1 MAHEDLN
8 INRFDKNVVDR
19 VINIARNFLRDF
31 PKFFQ
36 VSFDTVGRTY
46 ELGSPNIDA
55 DSLWVATY
63 TTGSP
68 VTITADKTASVYY
81 SLDQRNGIIRF
92 NTSFS
97 STTKILVEGYYY
109 EWVLPS
115 DLKFYAT
122 HSIEQH
128 VYNLP
133 IPLENMSDIVIDTIG
148 MGAVV
153 EALWGLLTEYSR
165 DIDVM
170 TSESV
175 HIPASQRYRMVQSL
189 LEYWSKAYEKQAKS
203 LNIGLDRIEIMNL
216 RRVSRTTNRLVP
228 LYKARELGEVGP
240 IERIF
245 PEVSDG
251 IIGIEQ
257 SDDELLENVF
267 VDTPPGI
274 GTNTSAIYGI

>member
-68 VTITADKTASVYY
+68 VTITADKTANAYY

>member
-8 INRFDKNVVDR
+8 TNRFNENVIEKVTY
-19 VINIARNFLRDF
+19 IARNFLRDF

-36 VSFDTVGRTY
+36 VSFDAVGRTY

-55 DSLWVATY
+55 DGLWVARY
-63 TTGSP
+63 TAGSP
-68 VTITADKTASVYY
+68 ITITTDKTASAYY

-97 STTKILVEGYYY
+97 PTTKILVEGYYY

-257 SDDELLENVF
+257 PDDELLDDVF
-267 VDTPPGI
+267 IDTPPGI

>member
-1 MAHEDLN
+1 MAHVTLGRNGYDAITVEK
-8 INRFDKNVVDR
+8 ITY
-19 VINIARNFLRDF
+19 IARGFLRDF

-36 VSFDTVGRTY
+36 VSFDAVGRTY
-46 ELGSPNIDA
+46 ELGNPNVDK
-55 DSLWVATY
+55 DNLWVATY

-68 VTITADKTASVYY
+68 TEVTTNTSASTYY
-81 SLDQRNGIIRF
+81 SLDDRNGILRF
-92 NTSFS
+92 NRSFAAG
-97 STTKILVEGYYY
+97 TKILVEGQYY
-109 EWVLPS
+109 EWILPD
-115 DLKFYAT
+115 DLEFYAS

-133 IPLENMSDIVIDTIG
+133 VALENMSGIVIDTIG
-148 MGAVV
+148 MGCVV

-170 TSESV
+170 TSESI
-175 HIPASQRYRMVQSL
+175 HIPASQRFRMVQSL
-189 LEYWSKAYEKQAKS
+189 LDYWSKAYEKQAKA

-228 LYKARELGEVGP
+228 LYKARELGETGP

-257 SDDELLENVF
+257 PEDDLLEDVF
-267 VDTPPGI
+267 IDTPPGV
-274 GTNTSAIYGI
+274 GSNTSAIYGI